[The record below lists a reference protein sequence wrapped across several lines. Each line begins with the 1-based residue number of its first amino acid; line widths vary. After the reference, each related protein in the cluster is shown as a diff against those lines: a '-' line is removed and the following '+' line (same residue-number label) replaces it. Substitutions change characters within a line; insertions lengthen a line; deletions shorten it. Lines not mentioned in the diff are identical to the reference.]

1 MTEKIATH
9 AFVAG
14 ELDRPFYA
22 RTDLQKYPLGVAL
35 ARNFTVDYR
44 GGLKTRPGFLF
55 LDGAFGPAR
64 LFSFPRGEGDFPVIV
79 FVTAGRTF
87 LWLED
92 EYQNESPIAV
102 TGFSN
107 FTKFLV
113 GDVAPS
119 LILNFKDQQYNRD
132 AGTLDLADATS
143 ITPGDFVYLDGE
155 AEFPFIFVVTAKAG
169 NTITIAS
176 TFEIPFTFDNVTAV
190 RRVKSYANP
199 YGSVCLPLL
208 RAHFRLNILKITC
221 VTRPPWQLRFD
232 DQFYFEP
239 VPFLPALAAPTG
251 LTATSY
257 KITGTG
263 AARVLSV
270 ETGAAYGVYAVTAV
284 DVNGTESA
292 ISRPLLSDD
301 LYNFTTDPGSAK
313 LAWTA
318 VSGAVSYNV
327 YRSIITENEL
337 DIGTRLGFVGSTTVA
352 EFIDDNF
359 IPDFTRLPPTLFNPF
374 ADGAV
379 LRISITAPGSGYDP
393 NTTTLSAAGGTGF
406 VGYPIVR
413 DGKVLGA
420 LIVSGGSGYETS
432 DALTVAAGGGT
443 GATGALLATSPLTG
457 NYPATNTIF
466 QQRSVYA
473 GSPNLPL
480 TAHASRIG
488 DLNNFSA
495 AAPPSPD
502 DAFSFTIDASESIP
516 IRHLIRARNGLLMLH
531 AKGVDRLLGS
541 DNKAVSAVSRDIEN
555 QSDIGVGTP
564 VPAIIND
571 DVIFST
577 PRGSAIIAMGY
588 TFYTNSYAPQ
598 DISVLAAH
606 LFGEGKAPVRM
617 EWISEPDKL
626 LWVLREDGQ
635 LLTLTYMK
643 EQEIFAWTQHQTAG
657 FIHDIVAV
665 SEPGRDALYALIER
679 DEVFA
684 LERLAPRRISALADY
699 IGTDRALVRTFEEA
713 QSVIGGLWPLEGHTV
728 SVLADADAVL
738 ELTVE
743 DGEIT
748 LDNPANKVIIGIPY
762 VCQGASLPLS
772 DPELLRDGTRRRIVG
787 AAVRLLETRGLEVG
801 ADLRALFEMKDKGTE
816 DWGAPID
823 LRSDYTMLRFADS
836 WKRDAQIHFRQRYP
850 LPAHILGYVSEVEQE

>member
-14 ELDRPFYA
+14 ELDEPFYA

-44 GGLKTRPGFLF
+44 GGLKSRAGFLF
-55 LDGAFGPAR
+55 QDATFGAAR
-64 LFSFPRGEGDFPVIV
+64 IFTFPRGENEFPVIV
-79 FVTAGRTF
+79 FVTEGRTF
-87 LWLED
+87 LWIED
-92 EYQNESPIAV
+92 EYENEAAISVVDFDSGA
-102 TGFSN
+102 
-107 FTKFLV
+107 K
-113 GDVAPS
+113 
-119 LILNFKDQQYNRD
+119 
-132 AGTLDLADATS
+132 TLELADAST
-143 ITPGDFVYLDGE
+143 IAEGDYIYLDGE
-155 AEFPFIFVVTAKAG
+155 SEYPFIFSVADKTG
-169 NTITIAS
+169 DTITLACA
-176 TFEIPFTFDNVTAV
+176 FDIPFDLTNVTDV

-221 VTRPPWQLRFD
+221 VTRPPWQLRFE
-232 DQFYFEP
+232 DQFYFEA
-239 VPFLPALAAPTG
+239 VPFTPALAAPTG
-251 LTATSY
+251 LAATSY

-292 ISRPLLSDD
+292 ISRPLLSAD
-301 LYNFTTDPGSAK
+301 LYNFTTEPGSGK

-337 DIGTRLGFVGSTTVA
+337 DIGTRLGFIGSTTIA
-352 EFIDDNF
+352 EFTDDNF

-374 ADGAV
+374 ANGAV
-379 LRISITAPGSGYDP
+379 LRINITAPGSGYDP

-420 LIVSGGSGYETS
+420 LIVSGGQDYEIT
-432 DALTVAAGGGT
+432 DALTIGAGGGT

-457 NYPATNTIF
+457 NYPAANTTF
-466 QQRSVYA
+466 QQRGIYA

-480 TAHASRIG
+480 TVHASRIG
-488 DLNNFSA
+488 DLDNFSS
-495 AAPPSPD
+495 AAPPSPE
-502 DAFSFTIDASESIP
+502 DAFSFTIDANESIP
-516 IRHLIRARNGLLMLH
+516 IRHLIRARNGLLLLH
-531 AKGVDRLLGS
+531 SRGVDRLLGS
-541 DNKAVSAVSRDIEN
+541 ENKAVSAVSRDLEN

-564 VPAIIND
+564 IPAIIND
-571 DVIFST
+571 DIIFST
-577 PRGSAIIAMGY
+577 PRGSSIIAMGY
-588 TFYTNSYAPQ
+588 TFYTNSYSPQ

-606 LFGEGKAPVRM
+606 LFGEGRAPKRM

-626 LWVLREDGQ
+626 LWVLREDGK

-643 EQEIFAWTQHQTAG
+643 EQEIFAWTQHQTDG
-657 FIHDIVAV
+657 FVHDILTVA
-665 SEPGRDALYALIER
+665 EPGRDALYAIIER
-679 DEVFA
+679 DKIFT
-684 LERLAPRRISALADY
+684 LEKLAPRRIEALAGFVGADC
-699 IGTDRALVRTFEEA
+699 ALVRTFVDA
-713 QSVIGGLWPLEGHTV
+713 QATVEGLWPLEGRTV
-728 SVLADADAVL
+728 SVLADADAL
-738 ELTVE
+738 LNLTVT
-743 DGEIT
+743 DGAIT
-748 LDNPANKVIIGIPY
+748 VPNPAKKFIIGIPF
-762 VCQGASLPLS
+762 VCEARSLPMS

-787 AAVRLLETRGLEVG
+787 AAVRLLETRGLELG
-801 ADLRALFEMKDKGTE
+801 ADPRAIYEMKDKGTE
-816 DWGAPID
+816 DWGDPIA

-836 WKRDAQIHFRQRYP
+836 WKRDAQMHFRQRYP
-850 LPAHILGYVSEVEQE
+850 LPAHILGYVSEVEQEG